1 MLRIFLIWFTGLE
14 PAVQLV
20 SSTAET
26 LPWIWEPFSAST
38 SFRKPCI
45 SMLNKMVVLAVGT
58 TTVDNSKQ
66 KLGIKGKWVI
76 LVLKVCK
83 KTETS
88 AAMYLFSVFLCTRK
102 FKIKCLKHMPFCLI
116 ITGKAPE
123 GYMISGLFF

>member
-45 SMLNKMVVLAVGT
+45 SMLNKMVVLPIGT

-83 KTETS
+83 KRK
-88 AAMYLFSVFLCTRK
+88 LVQLCTC
-102 FKIKCLKHMPFCLI
+102 FPFFYVPGSLK
-116 ITGKAPE
+116 
-123 GYMISGLFF
+123 